1 MSRIDMQPQ
10 KLKRFLRE
18 IVGLNHIIFSS
29 RDISA
34 NGKND
39 FQLHLYSEKLMVPLF
54 FFQMKR
60 CERMICAMSGKLRAD
75 LKEVYRV
82 IC

>member
-39 FQLHLYSEKLMVPLF
+39 FQPYLCS
-54 FFQMKR
+54 
-60 CERMICAMSGKLRAD
+60 
-75 LKEVYRV
+75 
-82 IC
+82 